1 MTVMVIFVHI
11 IFLTEPLSNKDT
23 DSEEDEDFG
32 PKPFNPTA
40 AGLSQKE

>member
-1 MTVMVIFVHI
+1 MMMMVF

-23 DSEEDEDFG
+23 EDSEEDEDIG